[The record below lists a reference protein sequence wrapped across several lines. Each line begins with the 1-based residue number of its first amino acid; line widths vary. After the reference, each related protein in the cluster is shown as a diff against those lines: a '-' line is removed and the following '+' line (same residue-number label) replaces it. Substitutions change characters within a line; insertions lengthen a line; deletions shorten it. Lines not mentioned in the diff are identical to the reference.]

1 MSNIDKQALRADAV
15 RAGGGKWIYIR
26 TLSLSKAYITEETGV
41 TVINCTDGDV
51 PAKCAGFLT
60 SANPAT
66 VLALLDELEAAE
78 NRMAELEAR
87 TVTLP
92 SERFRYGESDYDD
105 GYVNGWNAH
114 GIETKSALRAAG
126 IGVKGE

>member
-1 MSNIDKQALRADAV
+1 MNNIDKGALREAADSV
-15 RAGGGKWIYIR
+15 IQKYGSEWF
-26 TLSLSKAYITEETGV
+26 ETGRQLC
-41 TVINCTDGDV
+41 TVHKSKIELIS
-51 PAKCAGFLT
+51 A
-60 SANPAT
+60 ANPAT
-66 VLALLDELEAAE
+66 VLALLDELEVAE
-78 NRMAELEAR
+78 KRIAELEAR

-105 GYVNGWNAH
+105 GFVNGWNAH

>member
-1 MSNIDKQALRADAV
+1 MSNIDKRTCEKLKAAAAKAV
-15 RAGGGKWIYIR
+15 DNFDPNMFV
-26 TLSLSKAYITEETGV
+26 ETR
-41 TVINCTDGDV
+41 D
-51 PAKCAGFLT
+51 
-60 SANPAT
+60 

-78 NRMAELEAR
+78 KRIAELEAR
-87 TVTLP
+87 KVTLP
-92 SERFRYGESDYDD
+92 DERFRYGESDYDD